1 MVWMKIVR
9 SSVSACHRAATSACG
24 SSQHNYRGIAYRHS
38 STATKPFYVPT
49 MTEKRVG
56 EGGRGGRAS
65 EAGVKVALFGGSGF
79 LGNYVSAN
87 LGECAAYALLL
98 YVSKR
103 KHS

>member
-1 MVWMKIVR
+1 MR
-9 SSVSACHRAATSACG
+9 STVSACHRAAATAACG
-24 SSQHNYRGIAYRHS
+24 SPQHSYRGIVYRHSS

-87 LGECAAYALLL
+87 LGECVLRMLWCCTL
-98 YVSKR
+98 QR
-103 KHS
+103 

>member
-1 MVWMKIVR
+1 
-9 SSVSACHRAATSACG
+9 
-24 SSQHNYRGIAYRHS
+24 
-38 STATKPFYVPT
+38 

-103 KHS
+103 KHSCETRRAITGKFKMNLRMVC